1 VGVLLPAVSALAGI
15 WLLRLAL
22 SERVSRY
29 PAPLL
34 GRAAGIG
41 LALAFLATAVSACAS
56 IAFRGGLNSE
66 WQLRLLYGATG
77 LVAALMG
84 VAVGLYAIALAPR
97 AYERQHPQHP
107 SEFGTK
113 GTAVMGVIAGVTLIA
128 LGLAGAV
135 IAAYLVAVV
144 PGH

>member
-1 VGVLLPAVSALAGI
+1 MPAVSVLVAA

-34 GRAAGIG
+34 GRAAGVG
-41 LALAFLATAVSACAS
+41 LALGFLATASAAL
-56 IAFRGGLNSE
+56 AVEGGLDSE

-77 LVAALMG
+77 LVVAFMG
-84 VAVGLYAIALAPR
+84 VATGLYAIALAPG
-97 AYERQHPQHP
+97 AYQRQHPQHP

-113 GTAVMGVIAGVTLIA
+113 GTAVMGVISGVTLIA
-128 LGLAGAV
+128 LGLAGAAV
-135 IAAYLVAVV
+135 GAYLVVVV
-144 PGH
+144 PRP